1 MLKISIQVPNNMSTI
16 ARTNLSTAVASVLT
30 GHLNLPRQQ
39 FRYIELCSIHPRT
52 SSNKNSKNFR
62 RELGASATTTTEL
75 YAYTIPDDVN
85 QQSVDAVDM
94 SDFSS
99 STTEETYVL
108 SQDSNVIYTAPTV
121 LSVNV
126 DETGGQ
132 DVHGGSS
139 TGSNSEPAGESGE
152 SDSGS
157 DTTIWIYVVIAV
169 GFFAIGGFFV
179 AVVIGLKR
187 KRSNRKNG
195 TSTFK
200 IEKMKCSN
208 CVTIIIVIIVKIVFI
223 CSFLF

>member
-52 SSNKNSKNFR
+52 SSNKNFR
-62 RELGASATTTTEL
+62 RELGGTATTTTEM

-139 TGSNSEPAGESGE
+139 TGSNSEPTGESGE
-152 SDSGS
+152 SDSGRS
-157 DTTIWIYVVIAV
+157 DTPIWIYVVIAV
-169 GFFAIGGFFV
+169 VFFAIGGFFV

-200 IEKMKCSN
+200 IEKMK
-208 CVTIIIVIIVKIVFI
+208 
-223 CSFLF
+223 